1 MNTIAIIMGLV
12 AFITLWFVGWTIY
25 YWRRD
30 KA

>member
-1 MNTIAIIMGLV
+1 MNTITILVGLA
-12 AFITLWFVGWTIY
+12 AFIALWFVGWTIY